1 MASKVGVG
9 IDVSKAKLDVA
20 VHGFG
25 NLGVFSRNES
35 GLKDLVAALE
45 PFDIHRVVL
54 EASGGYEQLA
64 LFALAAGDL
73 PVVLVQAGRARHF
86 AKAINQYA
94 KTDAIDAVV
103 LAHMAA
109 IAVDDVPLWHPRAPE
124 LQRLRGLVDRR
135 RQLIDMIGA
144 ESKRLRHVSP
154 EARESIERIK
164 KVLRQELKLIDG
176 EVEGLIAGSEVLQE
190 KANVITSP
198 RGAGRQT
205 AATLLSHLP
214 ELGTLGR
221 APIAALAGIAPIN
234 RDSGTKTGQ
243 RFIRGGRKAVRNVLY
258 MAALASI
265 KWNDHLK
272 AFYVRLVARGKPK
285 KVALIAVAHKLLTH
299 LNSLMREHL
308 QRQTQAAV
316 SEM

>member
-9 IDVSKAKLDVA
+9 IDVSKARLDVA
-20 VHGFG
+20 VHGVGHIGTFA
-25 NLGVFSRNES
+25 RDEQ
-35 GLKDLVAALE
+35 GLAELVEALR
-45 PFDIHRVVL
+45 PFDVHRVVL

-64 LFALAAGDL
+64 LVALSAAEL
-73 PVVLVQAGRARHF
+73 PVVLVQAVRARHF
-86 AKAINQYA
+86 ARAINQYA
-94 KTDAIDAVV
+94 KTDALDAIV

-109 IAVDDVPLWHPRAPE
+109 IAVDAKPLWKPKEPE

-135 RQLIDMIGA
+135 TQLINMVGA
-144 ESKRLRHVSP
+144 EGKRLRHVSA
-154 EARESIERIK
+154 EAQRSIERIR
-164 KVLRQELKLIDG
+164 KVLRKELKRIDDSID
-176 EVEGLIAGSEVLQE
+176 ELIASSETLSE
-190 KANVITSP
+190 KAKVLTSP
-198 RGAGRQT
+198 AGAGRQT

-243 RFIRGGRKAVRNVLY
+243 RYTRGGRKAVRTVLY

-265 KWNDHLK
+265 TWNPHLK
-272 AFYVRLVARGKPK
+272 AFYARLLARGKPK

-299 LNSLMREHL
+299 LNSLMRAHL
-308 QRQTQAAV
+308 ERPTLAAV
-316 SEM
+316 STI

>member
-25 NLGVFSRNES
+25 FLGVFSRDES
-35 GLKDLVAALE
+35 GLKELVEALE
-45 PFDIHRVVL
+45 CFDVHRVVL

-64 LFALAAGDL
+64 LFALAAGKL
-73 PVVLVQAGRARHF
+73 PVVLVQAVRARHF
-86 AKAINQYA
+86 ARAINQYA
-94 KTDAIDAVV
+94 KTDALDAVV

-109 IAVDDVPLWHPRAPE
+109 IAVDDVPLWKPREPE

-135 RQLIDMIGA
+135 AQLINMVGA
-144 ESKRLRHVSP
+144 ESKRRRHVSP
-154 EARESIERIK
+154 EARESIERIQ
-164 KVLRQELKLIDG
+164 KVLRQELKRIDR
-176 EVEGLIAGSEVLQE
+176 EIETLVAGSETLKE
-190 KANVITSP
+190 KADVISSP
-198 RGAGRQT
+198 RGSGRQT

-221 APIAALAGIAPIN
+221 GPIAALAGIAPIN

-243 RFIRGGRKAVRNVLY
+243 RYTRGGRKAVRTVLY
-258 MAALASI
+258 MAALASTR
-265 KWNDHLK
+265 WNEHLK
-272 AFYVRLVARGKPK
+272 AFYTRLVARGKPK

-299 LNSLMREHL
+299 LNSLMRAHL
-308 QRQTQAAV
+308 QRPTHAAV
-316 SEM
+316 STT